1 VTFHFCPSRF
11 LRQADLPASGSRHGV
26 ITPAAQL
33 AQNRKSRVH
42 MLKPIYPT
50 RGYAHRGDLP
60 TNIEEKQDQTAR
72 EFHGV
77 KERSGA

>member
-1 VTFHFCPSRF
+1 
-11 LRQADLPASGSRHGV
+11 
-26 ITPAAQL
+26 
-33 AQNRKSRVH
+33 